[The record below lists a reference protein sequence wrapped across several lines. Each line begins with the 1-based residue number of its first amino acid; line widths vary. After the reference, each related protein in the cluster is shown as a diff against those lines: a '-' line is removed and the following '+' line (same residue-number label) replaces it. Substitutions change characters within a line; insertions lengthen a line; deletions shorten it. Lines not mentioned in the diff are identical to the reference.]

1 MAIVEANP
9 NLGAEIVA
17 DAKEFV
23 LYSWSV
29 QDQINPIAV
38 AGAEGRHF
46 WDYDGNRYLDFAS
59 QLVNVNIGHQHPRI
73 IQAIK
78 DQADLLCTIGP
89 PMANESRSRLGR
101 MLADVTPGD
110 LSVSFFTNGGA
121 EANENAVKLARLV
134 TGRHKIIARYRSYH
148 GATNGAVT
156 LTGDPRRWAVEPGMP
171 GVVRMFDPYTYRCP
185 AGHPD
190 PCPVCTGAPHLEEIL
205 EYEGAH
211 TVAAVILETVTGTN
225 GIIPPPDGYLQ
236 AIREVCDRHGI
247 LLILDEVMA
256 GFGRTGRWFA
266 CEHWDVVPDILCVAK
281 GINSGYVPLGAM
293 IARGELVDRVRDR
306 FFPGGLTYAGHPLA
320 CASAIASIE
329 AFQDE
334 GVVENAAAMGEW
346 FGEALR
352 GLSERHPSVGD
363 VRGLGCFWGLELV
376 KDRATR
382 EMLVPFNAS
391 GEAAAPVARRR
402 QGGAR
407 AGPLPDDPLERRDGG
422 AAPDDHPCRGG
433 GGRRDPRRRPL
444 PRGRVRRRLAA
455 DEGDDGRRRL
465 VERVPE
471 DRVPARHGH
480 DLEQVAERG
489 PVPLG
494 VQVVREVRVGAVDDE
509 GRHARLGEVGTGC
522 RELAVRGDDGRLGVA
537 VAPARVVL
545 DEVAAEL
552 VLDERARRVV
562 QLALGEPPLDRVVE
576 ACVAPLRP
584 RVLRRPER
592 DVRGNHDRGVEQH
605 EPLDRPRAARG
616 LLEREARAERVP
628 DPGRRLVAQ
637 RRLDRV
643 EVVGDAPRRL
653 PRRCAVPEEV
663 GRNDAVGRRERGR
676 EALEVPAPR
685 RDAVQADDG
694 RRSLR
699 APGVDVQ
706 RPRHRRVRRAFGP
719 RPPKGALAPLE
730 SR

>member
-101 MLADVTPGD
+101 MLAEVTPGD

-306 FFPGGLTYAGHPLA
+306 FFPGRP
-320 CASAIASIE
+320 
-329 AFQDE
+329 
-334 GVVENAAAMGEW
+334 
-346 FGEALR
+346 
-352 GLSERHPSVGD
+352 D
-363 VRGLGCFWGLELV
+363 VRRPSARLRLG
-376 KDRATR
+376 DRLDR
-382 EMLVPFNAS
+382 GVP
-391 GEAAAPVARRR
+391 GRGRRR
-402 QGGAR
+402 ERGGHGRVVRRGAR
-407 AGPLPDDPLERRDGG
+407 AGSQSGTRRSGTSAASAASG
-422 AAPDDHPCRGG
+422 ASSSSRIA
-433 GGRRDPRRRPL
+433 RRRRCSCPSTPRARPRRRS
-444 PRGRVRRRLAA
+444 RGSPRRRSSAA
-455 DEGDDGRRRL
+455 S
-465 VERVPE
+465 
-471 DRVPARHGH
+471 
-480 DLEQVAERG
+480 
-489 PVPLG
+489 
-494 VQVVREVRVGAVDDE
+494 
-509 GRHARLGEVGTGC
+509 T
-522 RELAVRGDDGRLGVA
+522 
-537 VAPARVVL
+537 
-545 DEVAAEL
+545 
-552 VLDERARRVV
+552 
-562 QLALGEPPLDRVVE
+562 
-576 ACVAPLRP
+576 
-584 RVLRRPER
+584 
-592 DVRGNHDRGVEQH
+592 
-605 EPLDRPRAARG
+605 
-616 LLEREARAERVP
+616 
-628 DPGRRLVAQ
+628 
-637 RRLDRV
+637 
-643 EVVGDAPRRL
+643 
-653 PRRCAVPEEV
+653 
-663 GRNDAVGRRERGR
+663 
-676 EALEVPAPR
+676 
-685 RDAVQADDG
+685 
-694 RRSLR
+694 
-699 APGVDVQ
+699 
-706 RPRHRRVRRAFGP
+706 
-719 RPPKGALAPLE
+719 
-730 SR
+730 